1 MKPKVFIARSLP
13 PEAEA
18 HIAAHCEI
26 AKPKEGERLGR
37 ESFFEAIRD
46 AEGLLTSGTP
56 IDEELLRHAPKLRVV
71 SNMSVGYNN
80 FDLEAMKARGIV
92 GTHTPGVL
100 DDTVADLIL
109 GLMLSAARRIPELD
123 QIVRSGLWHKGSDK
137 GFFGLDV
144 HHRTVGIIGMGR
156 IGGAVAK
163 RAKLG
168 FDMNVLYYNRS
179 RNEVAES
186 AYGAVYSTMDELLAA
201 SDFVVIMT
209 PLTPA
214 TERFFDAA
222 HFAKMKRTAFFI
234 NASRGAVVDE
244 AALVAALQD
253 GTIAGA
259 GLDVFENEP
268 VAPDHPLLALPNVVL
283 LPHIGSATDA
293 TRFDMAMLAA
303 RNLVAAVTGN
313 GPANVVPELARS

>member
-1 MKPKVFIARSLP
+1 MKPKVFIARP
-13 PEAEA
+13 IPAEAEA
-18 HIAAHCEI
+18 YIAARCDVS
-26 AKPKEGERLGR
+26 KPKEGERLGR
-37 ESFFEAIRD
+37 EAFFEAIRD
-46 AEGLLTSGTP
+46 AEGLLTAGTR
-56 IDEELLRHAPKLRVV
+56 IDAELLGQAPKLRVV
-71 SNMSVGYNN
+71 SNISVGYNN
-80 FDLEAMKARGIV
+80 YDLTAMKARGVI

-100 DDTVADLIL
+100 DDTVADLIV

-123 QIVRSGLWHKGSDK
+123 RIVRQGLWKKGSDEP
-137 GFFGLDV
+137 FFGLDL

-179 RNEVAES
+179 RNEAAET
-186 AYGAVYSTMDELLAA
+186 AYGAVYSSMDELLAA
-201 SDFVVIMT
+201 SDFVVVMT
-209 PLTPA
+209 PLTPQ

-222 HFAKMKRTAFFI
+222 HLAKMKRTAFFI

-244 AALVAALQD
+244 AALVAALRD

-259 GLDVFENEP
+259 GLDVFEVEP
-268 VAPDHPLLALPNVVL
+268 VPSDHPLLSLPNVVL

-293 TRFDMAMLAA
+293 TRHDMAMLAA
-303 RNLVAAVTGN
+303 RNLVAALTGE
-313 GPANVVPELARS
+313 GRACIVPELTLP